1 MSNTNPNTTT
11 VESTSMSIL
20 ASIQKALAAFF
31 GIAGLLAGL
40 TATYYWIEFTA
51 LGGGTLTV
59 YNALVATIISLL
71 LWGATFLFL
80 R

>member
-20 ASIQKALAAFF
+20 ASIQKILATLF

-40 TATYYWIEFTA
+40 TATYYWITFT
-51 LGGGTLTV
+51 LGMGGTLAV
-59 YNALVATIISLL
+59 YNALIATVISLL
-71 LWGATFLFL
+71 LWGVTFLFW